1 MDFLLHIYVN
11 YYNIK
16 SNAFQYYKNKKKYYI
31 SSLLLDVQL
40 FSYAI
45 RKHWNVENKLHWQ
58 MDFTFESDDN
68 TTMNK
73 KALFDLQI
81 IKKIQLKNTKYYKG
95 TKEKKFKKNKKRYF
109 KKCEKELVEIFKLM
123 RNFDISTLDSH

>member
-1 MDFLLHIYVN
+1 MLLANQHLREIIYVFLM
-11 YYNIK
+11 
-16 SNAFQYYKNKKKYYI
+16 SKKHKIEFSSLCQLKFYTNKYYI

-73 KALFDLQI
+73 KALFDAMDEF
-81 IKKIQLKNTKYYKG
+81 
-95 TKEKKFKKNKKRYF
+95 EKLGY
-109 KKCEKELVEIFKLM
+109 
-123 RNFDISTLDSH
+123 